1 MDTKDNSEVQETED
15 ESNMIDTEGNTNMT
29 DPQDN
34 KNVTEVALALVEA
47 TIAAAVQFVKESIN
61 PIKNIKWITH
71 GEFTPERGRRQIE
84 KFVSKWEYQSR
95 WVHYTDFI
103 EREDL
108 IHSFRYIYCVRWS
121 VPTALKPMPRVS
133 AAAFFTIKFNKN
145 KPPDMPVDVSYVF
158 EGQALVQRPGMIRFR
173 EKWLRDII
181 EAKHILMESLPF

>member
-47 TIAAAVQFVKESIN
+47 TIAAAVQFVKGSNPVWLPKRIVSLFNITLSGNSQIHALFSESIN

-84 KFVSKWEYQSR
+84 KFVS
-95 WVHYTDFI
+95 
-103 EREDL
+103 
-108 IHSFRYIYCVRWS
+108 
-121 VPTALKPMPRVS
+121 VS
-133 AAAFFTIKFNKN
+133 
-145 KPPDMPVDVSYVF
+145 
-158 EGQALVQRPGMIRFR
+158 
-173 EKWLRDII
+173 
-181 EAKHILMESLPF
+181 